1 MKSRQPTK
9 NRINMHDIIATPLG
23 ALPGAVD
30 AILRRP
36 ENLDDVEVQSIFK
49 EASFILLRA
58 EEALASREA
67 DAFCVLFKLFS
78 EGLAHSAASFGKGI
92 ATFGEN
98 GALLQ
103 TLRDIFRVAVEQR
116 AFSVQCPAVIEL
128 VQVVGSLCDG
138 SCIKDTCG
146 ALFMEGLVYM
156 LDDMYRRSIE
166 EAHAGFLAQRAAATA
181 LINLVKGS
189 KQNKQRITSWDFL
202 ADCCALSVDVF
213 FQLQCIE
220 LLFRLSRH
228 NKSLLPHICSRLR
241 PQVLEDIRQ
250 LPNDSTLLTKMVE
263 LLHNINAGR
272 EDILLFPLNRADV
285 AYTTIM
291 ENTFSYFTMNYF
303 VVLVT
308 SSNAD
313 NVTIPYNSIRS
324 VTLGKDGRVV
334 FRLDEFPTKLE
345 ALLNRAAGEDTI
357 VLFMTVDQLA
367 LFKESRIR
375 SWIVSALEAK
385 KERKRNGARSGAEA
399 EAVTTSASH
408 NAPIGG
414 GTKRQRSDSLQLTG
428 GDSQVLAVFQKIMKA
443 SDENASMVLEKM
455 KQLINS
461 KHECRQ
467 EEVAAILKAS
477 MDDIQRMVDE
487 GHLANDGVRDTLR
500 GGVEESIQSIEQR
513 IFDSQTKAAGVVEQ
527 LNVALQELKSS
538 NTAIHEQIAC
548 IEIILQQSLEVS
560 REEEASMCNSLKADG
575 EESIERIEALLD
587 RQLIGQSNPMSVIS
601 EFLRTSTEGSV
612 L

>member
-1 MKSRQPTK
+1 
-9 NRINMHDIIATPLG
+9 
-23 ALPGAVD
+23 
-30 AILRRP
+30 
-36 ENLDDVEVQSIFK
+36 NLDDVEVQSIFK

-116 AFSVQCPAVIEL
+116 AFPLQCPAVIEL

-272 EDILLFPLNRADV
+272 EDILLFPLSRADV
-285 AYTTIM
+285 AHTTIM
-291 ENTFSYFTMNYF
+291 EDTF
-303 VVLVT
+303 
-308 SSNAD
+308 
-313 NVTIPYNSIRS
+313 
-324 VTLGKDGRVV
+324 
-334 FRLDEFPTKLE
+334 
-345 ALLNRAAGEDTI
+345 
-357 VLFMTVDQLA
+357 
-367 LFKESRIR
+367 
-375 SWIVSALEAK
+375 
-385 KERKRNGARSGAEA
+385 
-399 EAVTTSASH
+399 
-408 NAPIGG
+408 
-414 GTKRQRSDSLQLTG
+414 
-428 GDSQVLAVFQKIMKA
+428 
-443 SDENASMVLEKM
+443 
-455 KQLINS
+455 
-461 KHECRQ
+461 
-467 EEVAAILKAS
+467 
-477 MDDIQRMVDE
+477 
-487 GHLANDGVRDTLR
+487 
-500 GGVEESIQSIEQR
+500 
-513 IFDSQTKAAGVVEQ
+513 
-527 LNVALQELKSS
+527 
-538 NTAIHEQIAC
+538 
-548 IEIILQQSLEVS
+548 
-560 REEEASMCNSLKADG
+560 
-575 EESIERIEALLD
+575 
-587 RQLIGQSNPMSVIS
+587 
-601 EFLRTSTEGSV
+601 
-612 L
+612 